1 MQQKCQQKK
10 KDCPYYSSRAEEL
23 FMYFSSP
30 QFISSLFFLNSG
42 ELIWEDQKASAY
54 KVSYQRS
61 KSKRLTF
68 RL

>member
-1 MQQKCQQKK
+1 MEQKCQQKK
-10 KDCPYYSSRAEEL
+10 KDCPYYSSRAGEL
-23 FMYFSSP
+23 FMYFCSP
-30 QFISSLFFLNSG
+30 KFIYSLFYLNSG
-42 ELIWEDQKASAY
+42 ELILEDRKASAY

>member
-1 MQQKCQQKK
+1 
-10 KDCPYYSSRAEEL
+10 
-23 FMYFSSP
+23 MYFSSP

-68 RL
+68 GL